1 MEERPRRHVILQH
14 TRRIPTSWSSRS
26 RPRPASTISGTT
38 HSAMRSTSSSQP
50 ATIPRFAVD
59 LAKVDYLSS
68 SGVAILVGLKRRV
81 ETKGG
86 KMVIYHVQPIVH
98 DLLAIM
104 KLDRFFTITEDEA
117 KAVASL
123 ASPPH
128 GLTGSFVSLDTP
140 HSPSSQVG

>member
-1 MEERPRRHVILQH
+1 MRCE
-14 TRRIPTSWSSRS
+14 T
-26 RPRPASTISGTT
+26 
-38 HSAMRSTSSSQP
+38 RSTSSSRAQP
-50 ATIPRFAVD
+50 SPRFAVD

-86 KMVIYHVQPIVH
+86 QMVIYHLQPIVH
-98 DLLAIM
+98 DLLGIM

-117 KAVASL
+117 TCGRVP

-128 GLTGSFVSLDTP
+128 GLTGSFAFLDTP
-140 HSPSSQVG
+140 YFLSSQVS